1 MFYYKLT
8 YSVNPYF
15 LGVLSNKIVLNA
27 EVSYTRFKSKVQG
40 CFEMMAIIVKMYY

>member
-27 EVSYTRFKSKVQG
+27 EVSYTRFFSLKVKSRDALKWWL
-40 CFEMMAIIVKMYY
+40 